1 MHRPSLFCPVSIAG
15 DQALVNRFL
24 GSFPNFFPPPESF
37 FADSEFLSAI
47 PGRIVRVRAGYAQ
60 KARKEVPGM
69 KEKNRNQNE
78 NQNEQNNE
86 NRSENREQNQNRNQN
101 QQNRSQR

>member
-1 MHRPSLFCPVSIAG
+1 MGICG
-15 DQALVNRFL
+15 
-24 GSFPNFFPPPESF
+24 SF
-37 FADSEFLSAI
+37 FAVSEFLSGF
-47 PGRIVRVRAGYAQ
+47 PGRIGSVRAGYAQ
-60 KARKEVPGM
+60 KPGKEARSM

-86 NRSENREQNQNRNQN
+86 NREQNQNRNQN

>member
-15 DQALVNRFL
+15 AGPLVNRFL
-24 GSFPNFFPPPESF
+24 GLSRTFSQPPGRF
-37 FADSEFLSAI
+37 FAASEFLSAI

-78 NQNEQNNE
+78 NQNEQNDQNNE
-86 NRSENREQNQNRNQN
+86 NRNQNQNQN
-101 QQNRSQR
+101 QQNRGQR

>member
-1 MHRPSLFCPVSIAG
+1 MSTAFWGFPELFPRLREEIFGPA
-15 DQALVNRFL
+15 
-24 GSFPNFFPPPESF
+24 
-37 FADSEFLSAI
+37 EFLSAI

-60 KARKEVPGM
+60 KARKEAPDM

-78 NQNEQNNE
+78 NQNERNNQNN
-86 NRSENREQNQNRNQN
+86 ENREQNQNQN

>member
-1 MHRPSLFCPVSIAG
+1 MHRPSVFCPVSIAG
-15 DQALVNRFL
+15 AGPLVNRFL
-24 GSFPNFFPPPESF
+24 GLSRTFSQAPGRF
-37 FADSEFLSAI
+37 FAASEFLSAI

-78 NQNEQNNE
+78 NQNERNN
-86 NRSENREQNQNRNQN
+86 ENREQNQNQNREQN

>member
-60 KARKEVPGM
+60 KSGKEARCM

-78 NQNEQNNE
+78 NQNEQNQNNE
-86 NRSENREQNQNRNQN
+86 NRNQNQNREQNQ
-101 QQNRSQR
+101 QNRGQR

>member
-15 DQALVNRFL
+15 ARPLVNRFL
-24 GSFPNFFPPPESF
+24 GLSRTFSQAPGRF
-37 FADSEFLSAI
+37 FAASEFLSAI

-60 KARKEVPGM
+60 KARKEVPDM

-78 NQNEQNNE
+78 QNNE
-86 NRSENREQNQNRNQN
+86 NHSENREQNQNRNQN

>member
-15 DQALVNRFL
+15 AGPLVNRFL
-24 GSFPNFFPPPESF
+24 GLSRTFSQAPGRF
-37 FADSEFLSAI
+37 FAASEFLSAI

-60 KARKEVPGM
+60 KVRKEAPGM

-78 NQNEQNNE
+78 NQNERNDQNNE
-86 NRSENREQNQNRNQN
+86 NRNQN
-101 QQNRSQR
+101 QQNRGQR

>member
-15 DQALVNRFL
+15 AWALVNRFL
-24 GSFPNFFPPPESF
+24 GLSRTFCPPAGRI
-37 FADSEFLSAI
+37 FAPAEFLSAI

-78 NQNEQNNE
+78 NQNERNN
-86 NRSENREQNQNRNQN
+86 ENREQNQNQNREQN

>member
-15 DQALVNRFL
+15 AGPLVNRFL
-24 GSFPNFFPPPESF
+24 GLSRTFCPPAGRILAP
-37 FADSEFLSAI
+37 AEFLSAI
-47 PGRIVRVRAGYAQ
+47 PGRIVRVRAAYAQ
-60 KARKEVPGM
+60 EARKEAPGM

-78 NQNEQNNE
+78 NQNERNN
-86 NRSENREQNQNRNQN
+86 ENREQNQNQNREQN

>member
-15 DQALVNRFL
+15 AGPLVNRFL
-24 GSFPNFFPPPESF
+24 GLSRTFSQAPGRF
-37 FADSEFLSAI
+37 FAASEFLSAI

-78 NQNEQNNE
+78 NQNERNN
-86 NRSENREQNQNRNQN
+86 ENREQNQNQNCEQN

>member
-15 DQALVNRFL
+15 AGPLVNRFL
-24 GSFPNFFPPPESF
+24 GLSRTFSQAPGRF
-37 FADSEFLSAI
+37 FAASEFLSAI

-78 NQNEQNNE
+78 NQNERNNE
-86 NRSENREQNQNRNQN
+86 NREQKQNQNREQNQ
-101 QQNRSQR
+101 QNRGQR

>member
-15 DQALVNRFL
+15 AGPLVNRFL
-24 GSFPNFFPPPESF
+24 GLSRTFSQAPGRF
-37 FADSEFLSAI
+37 FAASEFLSAI

-86 NRSENREQNQNRNQN
+86 NHSENREQNQNRNQN

>member
-15 DQALVNRFL
+15 AGPLVNRFL
-24 GSFPNFFPPPESF
+24 GLSRTFSQPPGRF
-37 FADSEFLSAI
+37 FAASEFLSAI
-47 PGRIVRVRAGYAQ
+47 PGRIVRVRAAYAQ
-60 KARKEVPGM
+60 EARKEAPGM

-78 NQNEQNNE
+78 NQNERNN
-86 NRSENREQNQNRNQN
+86 ENREQNQNQNCEQN

>member
-15 DQALVNRFL
+15 AGPLVNRFL
-24 GSFPNFFPPPESF
+24 GLSRTFSQAPGRF
-37 FADSEFLSAI
+37 FAASEFLSAI

-69 KEKNRNQNE
+69 KEKNRNQN
-78 NQNEQNNE
+78 
-86 NRSENREQNQNRNQN
+86 REQNQNRNQN
-101 QQNRSQR
+101 HHNRSQR

>member
-15 DQALVNRFL
+15 AGPLVNRFL
-24 GSFPNFFPPPESF
+24 GLSRTFSQAPGRF
-37 FADSEFLSAI
+37 FAASEFLSAI

-78 NQNEQNNE
+78 NQNEQNQNNE
-86 NRSENREQNQNRNQN
+86 NRNQNQNREQNQ
-101 QQNRSQR
+101 QNRGQR

>member
-1 MHRPSLFCPVSIAG
+1 MHRPSLFFPASIAG
-15 DQALVNRFL
+15 AWALVNRFL
-24 GSFPNFFPPPESF
+24 GLSRTFCPPAGRILAP
-37 FADSEFLSAI
+37 AEFLSAI